1 MKNQSSNL
9 KDLGLMDLN
18 IQLFAE
24 GDSNNTDAN
33 STDNSTISF
42 DEILKDPNYQ
52 KEFDK
57 KVAKALETSKEKW
70 EKAAEVKKTEAE
82 KLAKMNAEEK
92 KNYEIKK
99 LEDER
104 NEAIAKLN
112 SYELKEEAVK
122 IANEKELD
130 LSLIEILDYSKE
142 TAESIKTKIDNIST
156 IFNKAVE
163 KKLTEK
169 LQQNGPRFV
178 RSTTIDEN
186 KEYLKEK
193 YKNNPYYK
201 G

>member
-1 MKNQSSNL
+1 
-9 KDLGLMDLN
+9 
-18 IQLFAE
+18 
-24 GDSNNTDAN
+24 
-33 STDNSTISF
+33 
-42 DEILKDPNYQ
+42 
-52 KEFDK
+52 
-57 KVAKALETSKEKW
+57 
-70 EKAAEVKKTEAE
+70 
-82 KLAKMNAEEK
+82 MNAEEK

-178 RSTTIDEN
+178 RSTTIDED